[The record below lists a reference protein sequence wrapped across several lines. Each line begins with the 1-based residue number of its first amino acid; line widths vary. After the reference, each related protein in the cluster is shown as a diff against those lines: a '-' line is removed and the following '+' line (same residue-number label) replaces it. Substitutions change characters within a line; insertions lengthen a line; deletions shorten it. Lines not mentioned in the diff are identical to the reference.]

1 MVSGQVFPPVRQNE
15 DEIERKFSSKKPTKQ
30 DLGHVSFASVL
41 LLEKHKVLGEMFRIS
56 KIQNYRQ

>member
-1 MVSGQVFPPVRQNE
+1 MKTKYKESFHQ
-15 DEIERKFSSKKPTKQ
+15 KKPTKQ
-30 DLGHVSFASVL
+30 DLDHVSLASVL